1 MQSILLD
8 QIRRFLPDVVSQ
20 IEHEK
25 AAYDAELKALDP
37 SRSSR
42 DQQLRFWLDIQASF
56 RSIVKGGMSAAVACA
71 KTFSIDVISIRFCL
85 LGAKL
90 AVITR
95 TLSQSCR

>member
-56 RSIVKGGMSAAVACA
+56 TKQI
-71 KTFSIDVISIRFCL
+71 L
-85 LGAKL
+85 LL
-90 AVITR
+90 
-95 TLSQSCR
+95 TLTLIKEL